1 MQKVLEMKEKRA
13 NITSNIRAII
23 DEYENKEMEQTK
35 KDELRKLEEYFDKLN
50 SDILTREKQ
59 IERERIAG
67 ENQNNQSEDRE
78 KNPDE
83 EKRSLFQNYL
93 REGTKAAE
101 NEYRALQQDNP
112 TQAGYLVAPEK
123 FVNELIATID
133 NDLFFRKLAKVLPP
147 LKNAKSL
154 GYPTRTARMN
164 SATWGTELSTPTAD
178 STLAFGK
185 REFKLNSAT
194 AEILVSKTLV
204 RNASNVDDI
213 VRSELAYDLGE
224 LIENSYMTGDG
235 VGKPLGIFT
244 ASNDGIPTTRD
255 VSSGNTATEVKFD
268 GLMEAKYSIKQQYQK
283 NLSWIFNKDCV
294 KKIAKLKDS
303 NGQYVWQQS
312 VVVGTPD
319 RLLSFPVN
327 MSEYAPNTFT
337 TGQYVGMLGD
347 YKNYWIVDGLVME
360 IQALFELYA
369 RTNQVDYIA
378 MLETE
383 GAPIISEAFARIKLG

>member
-1 MQKVLEMKEKRA
+1 MKEQRA
-13 NITSNIRAII
+13 NITANIRSII
-23 DEYENKEMEQTK
+23 DEYENKDMDQTK
-35 KDELRKLEEYFDKLN
+35 TDELRKLENEFDKLN

-59 IERERIAG
+59 IDRERIAG
-67 ENQNNQSEDRE
+67 ENQNNQSENRE
-78 KNPDE
+78 KDPDK
-83 EKRSLFQNYL
+83 EKRDLFANYL
-93 REGTKAAE
+93 KEGTKAAE

-112 TQAGYLVAPEK
+112 NQAGYLIAPEQ
-123 FVNELIATID
+123 FVNELISTLD
-133 NDLFFRKLAKVLPP
+133 NDLFFRKLAKVLPT

-164 SATWGTELSTPTAD
+164 SAAWGTELSAPTPDT
-178 STLAFGK
+178 TLAFGK
-185 REFKLNSAT
+185 REFKLNPAT
-194 AEILVSKTLV
+194 AEILISKTLI
-204 RNASNVDDI
+204 RNASNVDGI

-224 LIENSYMTGDG
+224 LIENAYMTGNG
-235 VGKPLGIFT
+235 VGKPLGIFV

-255 VSSGNTATEVKFD
+255 ISTGNTATEMKFD
-268 GLMEAKYSIKQQYQK
+268 GLMEAKYSLKQQYQK
-283 NLSWIFNKDCV
+283 NLSWIFHRDGV
-294 KKIAKLKDS
+294 KKLAKLKDA
-303 NGQYVWQQS
+303 NGQYIWQQS

-319 RLLSFPVN
+319 RLLTFPVN

-347 YKNYWIVDGLVME
+347 YKNYWIVDGLMME

-383 GAPIISEAFARIKLG
+383 GAPVVSEAFARIKLG